1 MNASI
6 VRQGITVQKV
16 RLTPRNVTVGS
27 TVQQEPQHARRVQLA
42 HSVSKVLT
50 TLQSALQGPIAAQAH
65 QYALCVRLGIF
76 VWQTRPL
83 RSSVHLGTT
92 AQPDL
97 NGVSRALPA
106 FSVLTVR

>member
-1 MNASI
+1 MNVSI
-6 VRQGITVQKV
+6 ARQGIFVQRV
-16 RLTPRNVTVGS
+16 RLTPRNVTVGN
-27 TVQQEPQHARRVQLA
+27 TVLQEPRHARRVQLA

-65 QYALCVRLGIF
+65 QYALCVRLVIF
-76 VWQTRPL
+76 VWLTRPL
-83 RSSVHLGTT
+83 KFFVHLGTT

-97 NGVSRALPA
+97 NGVSHALPA